1 MSKKPMSNI
10 DLEGFIKTDSKV
22 VKSEGDLWE
31 GESPTAKRV
40 GVSAYNIALNKYEK
54 AILDAAAA
62 KEGAA
67 VSSFIRQVALKKAKV
82 ILGIY

>member
-1 MSKKPMSNI
+1 MSKKPMSNT
-10 DLEGFIKTDSKV
+10 DLEGFINNNSKDV
-22 VKSEGDLWE
+22 EGKGNLWE

-54 AILDAAAA
+54 AIIDAAAA

-67 VSSFIRQVALKKAKV
+67 ASGFIRQSALKKAKT
-82 ILGIY
+82 ILGID